1 MILAD
6 HLYIPIEWNEISGI
20 EIAVLRVV
28 TSINFCE
35 NKGPGPVAY
44 VRIDCGGLGVTT
56 F

>member
-6 HLYIPIEWNEISGI
+6 HLYIPNEWNEIRGI

-28 TSINFCE
+28 TSINCCT
-35 NKGPGPVAY
+35 NTGPGPVAY